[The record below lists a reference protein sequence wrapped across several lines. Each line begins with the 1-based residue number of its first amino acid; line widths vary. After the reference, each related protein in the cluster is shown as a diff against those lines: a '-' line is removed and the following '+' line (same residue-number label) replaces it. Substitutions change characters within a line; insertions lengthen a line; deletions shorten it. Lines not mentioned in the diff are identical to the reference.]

1 MRLGIAYLVYD
12 VADPLG
18 CCRLTRS
25 LEHAR

>member
-18 CCRLTRS
+18 RCRLTGS